1 MSREC
6 GAGILGEVTEVD
18 RLARGYA
25 RGLLQEISKID
36 RKPPRTFGFEYEFL
50 PAEPLT
56 AGDMAGLR
64 RLLGEEGFTE
74 SEGRFVCDDRVIV
87 FEPGG
92 QIEYLSPPMV
102 SHDEGTLLRTMGW
115 ISGMNAI
122 IRNRLGIRYLGRPF
136 LEGRE
141 ASPLLLTADR
151 YRSMHRR
158 FALSGERGL
167 QMMKGTAAVHL
178 HAALMEPGELAPLWL
193 AMAGLSRR
201 PPFAM
206 SEQRRDIWNRTDP
219 CRCGLPAI
227 PRDAL
232 GPMDILVPLCR
243 FAVSAV
249 ELSSGVPFYALEG
262 VGFPDFLEHLTTIFT
277 DVRLNL
283 KGMTVE
289 LRTPD
294 SLPTHRFPSLWRSFI
309 EQIEERLPR

>member
-6 GAGILGEVTEVD
+6 GVGILGEATEVD
-18 RLARGYA
+18 RLARRYA
-25 RGLLQEISKID
+25 GRLLQEISKID
-36 RKPPRTFGFEYEFL
+36 REPPRTFGFEYEFL

-56 AGDMAGLR
+56 ARDMTRLR
-64 RLLGEEGFTE
+64 RLLRDEGFTE
-74 SEGRFVCDDRVIV
+74 SEGRFVCDERAVV

-92 QIEYLSPPMV
+92 QIEYLSPPMEG
-102 SHDEGTLLRTMGW
+102 HDESTLLETMGW

-122 IRNRLGIRYLGRPF
+122 IRSRLGIRYLGRPF
-136 LEGRE
+136 LAGRE
-141 ASPLLLTADR
+141 TSPLLLTADR

-158 FALSGERGL
+158 FAVCDDRGL

-178 HAALMEPGELAPLWL
+178 HAALMRPGELAPLWL
-193 AMAGLSRR
+193 AMTDLSCRTH
-201 PPFAM
+201 FSM

-219 CRCGLPAI
+219 RRCGLPAI

-232 GPMDILVPLCR
+232 DPMDILVPLCR
-243 FAVSAV
+243 LAVSAV
-249 ELSSGVPFYALEG
+249 ELSSGVPFYALDG

-294 SLPTHRFPSLWRSFI
+294 SLPPHRFPTLWRSFI